1 MSSRRCSAIRADGR
15 ACGAV
20 PLRDG
25 PACFW
30 HSAETAEDAAKAR
43 RLGGLRRRR
52 EKAVAGAY
60 DLVAFDSIPGLRRII
75 EIAALDALDLDNSPA
90 RSRVL
95 IACVFAALRLNLAGD
110 LEARVAA
117 LEGALAGESLTPGR
131 GYLDG
136 GGADA
141 SAPEGALAGESLTP
155 GRGDL
160 DPGGADASAPEGQA

>member
-117 LEGALAGESLTPGR
+117 PEGALAGESLTPGR

-136 GGADA
+136 GADT

-155 GRGDL
+155 GRGYL
-160 DPGGADASAPEGQA
+160 DGGADTSAPEGQA

>member
-1 MSSRRCSAIRADGR
+1 MSGRRCAAIRADGR
-15 ACGAV
+15 TCGAV

-30 HSAETAEDAAKAR
+30 HSAATAEEAAKAR

-52 EKAVAGAY
+52 EKVVAGVY
-60 DLVAFDSIPGLRRII
+60 DLVAFDSIPGLRRIV
-75 EIAALDALDLDNSPA
+75 EVAALDALGLDNSPA

-95 IACVFAALRLNLAGD
+95 IACVLAALRLNLTGD
-110 LEARVAA
+110 LEARISA

-136 GGADA
+136 GGAD
-141 SAPEGALAGESLTP
+141 T
-155 GRGDL
+155 
-160 DPGGADASAPEGQA
+160 SAPEGQA